1 MAEGDGIGSRPKIV
15 VAPPE
20 PDMTPATLIA
30 RARALRPLLRA
41 QQAESDQRGY
51 YSDEIHEA
59 IKQAGLYR
67 VVQPRMFG
75 GYQFDME
82 TLFKV
87 VIEIARGH
95 PSSGWCYTLATSHA
109 LLVGSH
115 FSEKAQTEIFGP
127 DGDFRSPHRAPPAG
141 KWDRVEGGWKVSGS
155 WAYSSGA
162 PVSTHFIGGAVL
174 PNDDGSMRGINFIV
188 RRDQVKILEDS
199 WGGDTALGM
208 QGSGSHVVVVE
219 DVFVPDDHIIPSST
233 LLSSEYAPEGTVG
246 YRLHGDVNFLGV
258 VGGIYQATFGA
269 ILTGTA
275 RAALDEYEEIIRTGK
290 SYHVP
295 GMLRTDEAET
305 QRVFGKAMQLTDSA
319 EALTLRCATIY
330 REQCE
335 HWAETGQ
342 PITTHDTLRLWGVS
356 QEACYMACEATT
368 MLFHTAGVR
377 AAGRGQKLQRYF
389 RDIQMYL
396 IHPSAQS
403 VIGTSIAQLELGV
416 PMQAFGGR
424 GK

>member
-1 MAEGDGIGSRPKIV
+1 MAEGDRMDAERRIV
-15 VAPPE
+15 VQPPE
-20 PDMTPATLIA
+20 PDMTPATLIE
-30 RARALRPLLRA
+30 RARALRPMLRA
-41 QQAESDQRGY
+41 QQEEADKRGY
-51 YSDEIHEA
+51 YTDEVHEA
-59 IKQAGLYR
+59 IKAAGLYR
-67 VVQPRMFG
+67 AVQPRMFG

-82 TLFKV
+82 TLFKIV
-87 VIEIARGH
+87 VEISRGH

-115 FSEKAQTEIFGP
+115 YSEEAQAEIFGP

-141 KWDRVEGGWKVSGS
+141 KWEKADGGWRVSGT
-155 WAYSSGA
+155 WAYSSGS
-162 PVSTHFIGGAVL
+162 PVSTHFIGGAVI
-174 PNDDGSMRGINFIV
+174 PNDDGSPRGINFIV
-188 RRDQVKILEDS
+188 RRDQVTILEDS

-208 QGSGSHVVVVE
+208 QGSGSHAVVV
-219 DVFVPDDHIIPSST
+219 DNVFVPDRHIITSSV

-246 YRLHGDVNFLGV
+246 LRLHGDVTFLGV

-275 RAALDEYEEIIRTGK
+275 RAAIDEYEEIIKTSK

-295 GMLRTDEAET
+295 GLPRTEEAET
-305 QRVFGKAMQLTDSA
+305 QRVLGKAMQLTDAA

-335 HWAETGQ
+335 NWAATGK
-342 PITTHDTLRLWGVS
+342 PITTQDTLRLWGVA
-356 QEACYMACEATT
+356 QEACFMACEATT
-368 MLFHTAGVR
+368 LLFHTAGVR

-396 IHPSAQS
+396 VHPSSQS
-403 VIGTSIAQLELGV
+403 VISSSIAQLELGV